1 MNNLQ
6 NNQKSDAAQMGY
18 DTLLPAVF
26 VGQIL
31 FREINTRYK
40 KAITEHIVTKVGKKY
55 FECSDL
61 RDKITISNLKH
72 EDNVYSQRNYQMYRS
87 KQEILDKNEMNS
99 LFQKIKQSF
108 SDYNHNG
115 NFTIEQL
122 RNIADIVG
130 CR

>member
-6 NNQKSDAAQMGY
+6 NNQKSDETKIGY
-18 DTLLPAVF
+18 DTLLPKVF

-40 KAITEHIVTKVGKKY
+40 KEITEHTVTKVGKKY

-61 RDKITISNLKH
+61 RHKITISNLKH
-72 EDNVYSQRNYQMYRS
+72 EYNVYSQNNYQMYRS

-108 SDYNHNG
+108 SDYNHNA

-122 RNIADIVG
+122 RNIANIIG